1 MKKGRAVVLASAL
14 LLYGGA
20 AGTSNHA
27 SLVSPDGAV
36 RVEISTEGG
45 APGRGL
51 VFGVLFRGKT
61 VVARSPLG
69 VRLNGG
75 KSFSDG
81 FRILGVRRNG
91 IDETYSMPHGKC
103 SRVRNRC
110 NEAVLML
117 RNASGARMDITFRAY
132 DDGAAFR
139 YGFPDP
145 ASVGPIEITG
155 ELSGFDFPDG
165 SRYWGLHLN
174 SFHTPYEKEYTAGA
188 ISSIPDSSL
197 IGLPMLVRT
206 PDGVWTG
213 ITEAALVDY
222 AGLFLK
228 RDPAEANLLLAGL
241 APLADGSGVCVRT
254 LAPRVTP
261 WRVLILG
268 DHPGRLIES
277 NLVLNLNDPCAIDTS
292 WVRPG
297 TAINDWT
304 SDHFVKGT
312 GFKGAMDNRTM
323 MHYIDFCGDYGLTYM
338 SIDAGWYGAD
348 YMKPDLDVTRP
359 IPEIDVPMLVKYAAG
374 RNVNVFLWTFGP
386 LMRRQLDRA
395 LDRMSEWGVKGLNI
409 DFIESDDQE
418 TVNFVNRA
426 VREAAAHRL
435 HIEFHGVYKPTG
447 ISRTYPNL
455 LAHEAV
461 LGLEYAK
468 WDTKPTPAHDCTLPF
483 MRMLAGPLDYIPVG
497 FSNGTRETYKIIPD
511 TFMTL
516 GTRCHEL
523 ALLVVFES
531 GFQVLADSPDN
542 YRGKTGD
549 DFFRHVPAAWS
560 ETRVLDGD
568 VGEFIVL
575 ARKHRSR
582 PEWFLGAI
590 TNWTARA
597 VRVPLGFLGRGAYTA
612 EIYADG
618 PAAET
623 DARDAVFET
632 RPVLATDTLTVRMA
646 PGGGQAVRFYRNKR

>member
-1 MKKGRAVVLASAL
+1 MKRSWAVILVPAFLLNGSSTAGSLNQAVLS
-14 LLYGGA
+14 
-20 AGTSNHA
+20 
-27 SLVSPDGAV
+27 SPDEGV
-36 RVEISTEGG
+36 RIEISTKGG
-45 APGRGL
+45 VLKKGL
-51 VFGVLFRGKT
+51 VFNVSFRGKP
-61 VVARSPLG
+61 VVTPSPLG
-69 VRLNGG
+69 FRLKGETAL
-75 KSFSDG
+75 SDG
-81 FRILGVRRNG
+81 FRILGVQRNR
-91 IDETYSMPHGKC
+91 IDETFGMPHGKC
-103 SRVRNRC
+103 ARIRNRC

-117 RNASGARMDITFRAY
+117 QNHSGMRMDVTFRAY

-139 YGFPDP
+139 YGFPVQ
-145 ASVGPIEITG
+145 ASIGSLEIVR
-155 ELSGFDFPDG
+155 ELSGFHFPGG

-174 SFHTPYEKEYTAGA
+174 SYHTSYEKEYTAGTLA
-188 ISSIPDSSL
+188 SIPDSSL
-197 IGLPMLVRT
+197 IGLPMLVQT

-213 ITEAALVDY
+213 ITEAALADY

-228 RDPAEANLLLAGL
+228 QDTAEPGLMLASL
-241 APLADGSGVCVRT
+241 APLLDGSGACVRT
-254 LAPRVTP
+254 RAPRVTP
-261 WRVLILG
+261 WRVLLLG
-268 DHPGRLIES
+268 GHPGCLIES
-277 NLVLNLNDPCAIDTS
+277 NLVLSLNEPCVIDTS
-292 WVRPG
+292 WIKPG

-304 SDHFVKGT
+304 SDHFAKN
-312 GFKGAMDNRTM
+312 FKGAMDNRTM

-348 YMKPDLDVTRP
+348 YMNPDLDVTRP
-359 IPEIDVPMLVKYAAG
+359 IPEIDMPLLVDYARRRG
-374 RNVNVFLWTFGP
+374 VDVFLWTFGP
-386 LMRRQLDRA
+386 LMRRQLDRG
-395 LDRMSEWGVKGLNI
+395 LDRMAEWGVKGLNI

-435 HIEFHGVYKPTG
+435 HIEFHGVFKPTG

-468 WDTKPTPAHDCTLPF
+468 WDAKPTPAHDCTIPF
-483 MRMLAGPLDYIPVG
+483 VRMLAGPLDYIPVG

-531 GFQVLADSPDN
+531 GFQVLADYPDN

-560 ETRVLDGD
+560 ETRVLDGE
-568 VGEFIVL
+568 VGEFIVI
-575 ARKHRSR
+575 ARKHRSK

-590 TNWTARA
+590 TNWTTRT
-597 VRVPLGFLGRGAYTA
+597 VRIPLGFLTSGEYTA

-618 PAAET
+618 PAADA
-623 DARDAVFET
+623 DARDAAFET
-632 RPVLATDTLTVRMA
+632 RSVLATDTLTVRMA
-646 PGGGQAVRFYRNKR
+646 SGGGQAIRFFPNTR